1 MAIRLTAR
9 LRPALSERAS
19 ERHEASDDARES
31 NGSAMARV
39 GVLAFLLAVAS
50 SAATASAQPPPP
62 VLTAPVNDF
71 AGVIDPAIEQQLDAL
86 IRQLQ
91 NATKDVMVVATVK
104 TFKPWGDLPSYAVK
118 MFENG
123 GKGIGQ
129 KGKDNG
135 VLIVLA
141 VDDRQVRV
149 EVGYDIEGFV
159 TDGFGGEVS
168 REVMVPFFRAGDYG
182 QGLLAGAT
190 RIAQRV
196 AGGRNVNLGLAPVAQ
211 PQSRR
216 NTGVRIPSGTWVI
229 LLIIFLNLMR
239 GGKRRRGSRWVSG
252 AGAFGAGFPRG
263 GGGWGSSG
271 GFGGGFGGF
280 GGGRSG
286 GGGGGASW

>member
-1 MAIRLTAR
+1 M
-9 LRPALSERAS
+9 
-19 ERHEASDDARES
+19 
-31 NGSAMARV
+31 
-39 GVLAFLLAVAS
+39 LAVLFAILLT
-50 SAATASAQPPPP
+50 AATASAQPPPP
-62 VLTAPVNDF
+62 LLTAPVNDF
-71 AGVIDPAIEQQLDAL
+71 AGVIDPAGKQQLDAL

-91 NATKDVMVVATVK
+91 NATGDVLVVATVN
-104 TFKPWGDLPSYAVK
+104 TFTPWADLPSYAVK

-135 VLIVLA
+135 ALIVLA
-141 VDDRQVRV
+141 VEDRQVRV

-159 TDGFGGEVS
+159 TDGFAGEVS
-168 REVMVPFFRAGDYG
+168 REVMVPFFRSGDYA

-196 AGGRNVNLGLAPVAQ
+196 AEGRNVDLGLTPVA
-211 PQSRR
+211 PRQSRR
-216 NTGVRIPSGTWVI
+216 NTGVRIPGSTWII
-229 LLIIFLNLMR
+229 LLIIFLNMMR
-239 GGKRRRGSRWVSG
+239 GGRRRRGSRWSSG

-263 GGGWGSSG
+263 GGDWGSSG

>member
-1 MAIRLTAR
+1 MKAWGREFLSM
-9 LRPALSERAS
+9 RPATAWVLL
-19 ERHEASDDARES
+19 
-31 NGSAMARV
+31 GLLP
-39 GVLAFLLAVAS
+39 GVLS

-62 VLTAPVNDF
+62 ALTAPVNDF

-104 TFKPWGDLPSYAVK
+104 TFQPWGDLPSYAVR

-123 GKGIGQ
+123 GKGIGE

-168 REVMVPFFRAGDYG
+168 REVMVPFFRSGDYG

-190 RIAQRV
+190 RIAQRI
-196 AGGRNVNLGLAPVAQ
+196 AEGRNVDLGLAPVAQ
-211 PQSRR
+211 RQSRR
-216 NTGVRIPSGTWVI
+216 NTGVRIPSGTWII

-239 GGKRRRGSRWVSG
+239 GGKRRGRGRWASG
-252 AGAFGAGFPRG
+252 AGAFGAGFPR

>member
-1 MAIRLTAR
+1 MRAWGLEILRMRRAIV
-9 LRPALSERAS
+9 
-19 ERHEASDDARES
+19 
-31 NGSAMARV
+31 RV
-39 GVLAFLLAVAS
+39 LPGLLLGVLS
-50 SAATASAQPPPP
+50 SAAAASAQPPPP

-91 NATKDVMVVATVK
+91 NATKDVLVVATVK
-104 TFKPWGDLPSYAVK
+104 TFQPWGDLPSYAVR
-118 MFENG
+118 MFQNG
-123 GKGIGQ
+123 GKGIGE

-168 REVMVPFFRAGDYG
+168 REVMVPFFRSGDYG

-190 RIAQRV
+190 RIAQRI
-196 AGGRNVNLGLAPVAQ
+196 AEGRNVDLGLAPVAQ
-211 PQSRR
+211 RQSRR
-216 NTGVRIPSGTWVI
+216 NTGVRIPSGTWII

-239 GGKRRRGSRWVSG
+239 GGKRRGRGRWASG

>member
-1 MAIRLTAR
+1 MRRAF
-9 LRPALSERAS
+9 ALVLL
-19 ERHEASDDARES
+19 
-31 NGSAMARV
+31 GLLL
-39 GVLAFLLAVAS
+39 GVLS

-62 VLTAPVNDF
+62 LLIAPVNDF
-71 AGVIDPAIEQQLDAL
+71 AGVIDPAAEPQLDAL

-91 NATKDVMVVATVK
+91 NATQDVMVVATVK

-159 TDGFGGEVS
+159 TDGFAGEVS
-168 REVMVPFFRAGDYG
+168 REVMAPFFRSGEYG
-182 QGLLAGAT
+182 QGLMAGAT
-190 RIAQRV
+190 RIAQRI
-196 AGGRNVNLGLAPVAQ
+196 AEGRNVDLGLAPVA
-211 PQSRR
+211 PRQSRR
-216 NTGVRIPSGTWVI
+216 ERAVRMPPGTWFI

-239 GGKRRRGSRWVSG
+239 GGRRRRGGRWISG
-252 AGAFGAGFPRG
+252 AGGFGAGFPRG

>member
-1 MAIRLTAR
+1 METGLTAR
-9 LRPALSERAS
+9 IRPALSEGAS

-31 NGSAMARV
+31 NGTARRRA
-39 GVLAFLLAVAS
+39 GVWAVLLAVAA
-50 SAATASAQPPPP
+50 SAATASAQPAPPL
-62 VLTAPVNDF
+62 LTAPVNDF
-71 AGVIDPAIEQQLDAL
+71 AGVIDPAAEQQLEAL

-91 NATKDVMVVATVK
+91 NATTDVMVVATVK
-104 TFKPWGDLPSYAVK
+104 TFQPWGDLPSYAVK

-123 GKGIGQ
+123 GQGIGQ

-159 TDGFGGEVS
+159 TDGFSGEVS
-168 REVMVPFFRAGDYG
+168 REVMVPFFRTGDYG

-190 RIAQRV
+190 RIAQRI
-196 AGGRNVNLGLAPVAQ
+196 AQGRNVDLGLTPVA
-211 PQSRR
+211 PRQSRR
-216 NTGVRIPSGTWVI
+216 DTGLRIPSGTWII

-239 GGKRRRGSRWVSG
+239 GGRRGRRSRWTSG
-252 AGAFGAGFPRG
+252 AGGFGAGFPRG
-263 GGGWGSSG
+263 GGGWGGSG

>member
-1 MAIRLTAR
+1 M
-9 LRPALSERAS
+9 RAW
-19 ERHEASDDARES
+19 
-31 NGSAMARV
+31 GLVRV
-39 GVLAFLLAVAS
+39 LLAVLLCVLS
-50 SAATASAQPPPP
+50 GAAPAFAQPAPPE
-62 VLTAPVNDF
+62 LTAPVNDF
-71 AGVIDPAIEQQLDAL
+71 ANVIDPGAEQQLDAL

-91 NATKDVMVVATVK
+91 NATTDVMVVATVK

-159 TDGFGGEVS
+159 TDGFAGEVS
-168 REVMVPFFRAGDYG
+168 REVMVPFFRSGDYG

-190 RIAQRV
+190 RVAQRI
-196 AGGRNVNLGLAPVAQ
+196 AEGRNVDLGLAPVAQ
-211 PQSRR
+211 RQSRR
-216 NTGVRIPSGTWVI
+216 NTGVRIPSGTWII

-239 GGKRRRGSRWVSG
+239 GGRRRRGRWISG

>member
-1 MAIRLTAR
+1 METRVT
-9 LRPALSERAS
+9 ALSARGS
-19 ERHEASDDARES
+19 KRHKGSGDARKS
-31 NGSAMARV
+31 NGRV
-39 GVLAFLLAVAS
+39 RELAIVLAIVLSAS
-50 SAATASAQPPPP
+50 TASAQPP
-62 VLTAPVNDF
+62 LTAPVNDF
-71 AGVIDPAIEQQLDAL
+71 ANVIDPAAEQQLDAL

-91 NATKDVMVVATVK
+91 NATTDVLVVATVQ
-104 TFKPWGDLPSYAVK
+104 TFQPWADLPSYAVK

-159 TDGFGGEVS
+159 TDGFAGEVS
-168 REVMVPFFRAGDYG
+168 REVMVPFFRTGDYG
-182 QGLLAGAT
+182 RGLLAGAT
-190 RIAQRV
+190 RIAQRI
-196 AGGRNVNLGLAPVAQ
+196 AEGRNVDLGLAPVPQ
-211 PQSRR
+211 RQSRR
-216 NTGVRIPSGTWVI
+216 NTGVRIPGSTWII

-239 GGKRRRGSRWVSG
+239 GGKRRRRGRWISG
-252 AGAFGAGFPRG
+252 AGGFGAGFPRS

>member
-1 MAIRLTAR
+1 M
-9 LRPALSERAS
+9 
-19 ERHEASDDARES
+19 
-31 NGSAMARV
+31 RV
-39 GVLAFLLAVAS
+39 LLAVLLHVLS
-50 SAATASAQPPPP
+50 GAAPAFAQQAPPE
-62 VLTAPVNDF
+62 LTAPVNDF
-71 AGVIDPAIEQQLDAL
+71 ANVIDPGAEQQLDAL

-91 NATKDVMVVATVK
+91 NATTDVMVVATVQ

-159 TDGFGGEVS
+159 TDGFAGEVS
-168 REVMVPFFRAGDYG
+168 REVMVPFFRSGDYG

-190 RIAQRV
+190 RIAQRI
-196 AGGRNVNLGLAPVAQ
+196 GEGRNVDLGLAPVAQ
-211 PQSRR
+211 RQSRR
-216 NTGVRIPSGTWVI
+216 NTGVRIPSGTWII

-239 GGKRRRGSRWVSG
+239 GGRRRRGRWTSG

>member
-1 MAIRLTAR
+1 METHVTAR
-9 LRPALSERAS
+9 LRPAL
-19 ERHEASDDARES
+19 
-31 NGSAMARV
+31 GRV
-39 GVLAFLLAVAS
+39 GVLAILLALAS
-50 SAATASAQPPPP
+50 SAATASAQPAPPA
-62 VLTAPVNDF
+62 LTAPVNDF
-71 AGVIDPAIEQQLDAL
+71 ADVIDPAIEQQLDAL
-86 IRQLQ
+86 VRQLQ
-91 NATKDVMVVATVK
+91 NATTDVLVVATVK
-104 TFKPWGDLPSYAVK
+104 TFKPWADLSSYAVK

-149 EVGYDIEGFV
+149 EVGYDLEGFV
-159 TDGFGGEVS
+159 TDGFAGEVS
-168 REVMVPFFRAGDYG
+168 REVMVPFFRSGDYG
-182 QGLLAGAT
+182 RGLLAGAT

-196 AGGRNVNLGLAPVAQ
+196 AEGRNVDLGLAPVPQ
-211 PQSRR
+211 RQSRR
-216 NTGVRIPSGTWVI
+216 NTGVRIPSGTWII

-239 GGKRRRGSRWVSG
+239 GGRRRRRGRWMSG
-252 AGAFGAGFPRG
+252 AGAFGAGFPR

>member
-1 MAIRLTAR
+1 MTAR
-9 LRPALSERAS
+9 HR
-19 ERHEASDDARES
+19 
-31 NGSAMARV
+31 SAMGRA
-39 GVLAFLLAVAS
+39 GVWTILLAIIS

-62 VLTAPVNDF
+62 ALTAPVNDF
-71 AGVIDPAIEQQLDAL
+71 ARVIDAASRQQLEAL
-86 IRQLQ
+86 VLQLQ
-91 NATKDVMVVATVK
+91 RATKDVMIVATVE
-104 TFKPWGDLPSYAVK
+104 TFNPWGDLPSYAVK

-123 GKGIGQ
+123 GKGIGE

-141 VDDRQVRV
+141 VQDRQVRV
-149 EVGYDIEGFV
+149 ETGYDLEGFV
-159 TDGFGGEVS
+159 TDGFAGEVS
-168 REVMVPFFRAGDYG
+168 REVMAPFFRSGDYG

-190 RIAQRV
+190 RIAQRI
-196 AGGRNVNLGLAPVAQ
+196 AEGRGVDLGLAPVAQ

-216 NTGVRIPSGTWVI
+216 NTGVRIPANMWI
-229 LLIIFLNLMR
+229 FLLIFFLNFMR
-239 GGKRRRGSRWVSG
+239 GGRRRRGRWISG
-252 AGAFGAGFPRG
+252 AGAFGAGLPRG